1 MPVPHP
7 LKKPHPP
14 TSHAHLPHPP
24 KTTVLHI
31 DAGEAK
37 YAKISSKV
45 ENGVSRG
52 ERTF

>member
-1 MPVPHP
+1 MPV
-7 LKKPHPP
+7 PHPP